1 MSNTNTGSQQCK
13 LFGFIYEGI
22 IGHFNSD
29 SSYIIE
35 CSHFIDV
42 VYRQYNNIAFSD
54 SDSVDNNEV
63 DSPLPRTIDTQEVSM
78 TFSADTSKDFTQNSS
93 LKTISTVIG
102 SQENSFGHK
111 NPLFSTFNGNAPKSN
126 LINGLQA
133 SDI

>member
-1 MSNTNTGSQQCK
+1 MSNTSSQQCK
-13 LFGFIYEGI
+13 LFGFIYEGV

-29 SSYIIE
+29 CSYILE
-35 CSHFIDV
+35 CTDFIDV

-111 NPLFSTFNGNAPKSN
+111 NPLFSTFNGNTPKSN

>member
-1 MSNTNTGSQQCK
+1 MSNTSSQQCK
-13 LFGFIYEGI
+13 LFGFIYEGVI
-22 IGHFNSD
+22 RHFNSD
-29 SSYIIE
+29 CSYILE
-35 CSHFIDV
+35 CTHFIDV

-63 DSPLPRTIDTQEVSM
+63 DSPLPQTIDTQEVSM

-111 NPLFSTFNGNAPKSN
+111 NPLFSTFNGNTPKSN

>member
-1 MSNTNTGSQQCK
+1 MCT
-13 LFGFIYEGI
+13 
-22 IGHFNSD
+22 
-29 SSYIIE
+29 
-35 CSHFIDV
+35 HFIDV